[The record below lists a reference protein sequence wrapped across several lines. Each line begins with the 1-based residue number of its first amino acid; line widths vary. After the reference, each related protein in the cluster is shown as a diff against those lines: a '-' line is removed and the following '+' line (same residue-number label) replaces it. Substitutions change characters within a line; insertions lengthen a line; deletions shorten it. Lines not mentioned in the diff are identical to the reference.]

1 MKTQFPIQVSLAL
14 VLVMLAGCAGSSK
27 SSSTEVNTSGSLPA
41 DDRGGRTDSSPLE
54 SWDYDSMPTPSPTKS
69 PDHRLNEIAFKDN
82 STLLDSEGLAIC
94 RTTAAQIA
102 SMGNVRILVV
112 GFSHKTE
119 KDTELG
125 IRRAEAVRSGL
136 VAQGLAT
143 SRIETASFGSR
154 FSGITDSPHPY
165 MLTAAQGVEIW
176 TLHD

>member
-1 MKTQFPIQVSLAL
+1 MKIQFFSLCLAL
-14 VLVMLAGCAGSSK
+14 ILLAGCAGSSK
-27 SSSTEVNTSGSLPA
+27 SSSTEVNAGGSLPP

-54 SWDYDSMPTPSPTKS
+54 SWAYDSMPTPAPTKN
-69 PDHRLNEIAFKDN
+69 PDHRLNEIAFQDN
-82 STLLDSEGLAIC
+82 STLLDNEGLAIC

-102 SMGNVRILVV
+102 SMGQVRILVV
-112 GFSHKTE
+112 GYSHKTE
-119 KDTELG
+119 KDSELG
-125 IRRAEAVRSGL
+125 LRRAEAVRSGL

-154 FSGITDSPHPY
+154 FSGIPDSPHPH